1 MNKNKNKKSESAVRN
16 LLCGLFWI
24 LVWEA
29 VSLIIPE
36 KMLLPSPFN
45 VAIRLFEL
53 VHESYYYVSV
63 LTSIIRILS
72 GYILGVIAGVLLGFA
87 GFFIKTVN
95 TLFSPLMTT
104 VRSTPV
110 ASFIILALIW
120 IGRDFV
126 PSFTA
131 FLMVM
136 PIIYTGVTRALS
148 SSDFSLFE
156 VTKIFKL
163 GFVKR
168 LLYFYAPSAIPGLIS
183 SSKTALGLAWKAGIA
198 AEVLCSLKN
207 SIGGEIYSS
216 KLYLEFTDLFAW
228 TVTVIILSLLLEKL
242 ISFSTL
248 SIYQKYT
255 IGEVSKDADK
265 N

>member
-148 SSDFSLFE
+148 SSDF
-156 VTKIFKL
+156 
-163 GFVKR
+163 
-168 LLYFYAPSAIPGLIS
+168 
-183 SSKTALGLAWKAGIA
+183 
-198 AEVLCSLKN
+198 
-207 SIGGEIYSS
+207 
-216 KLYLEFTDLFAW
+216 
-228 TVTVIILSLLLEKL
+228 
-242 ISFSTL
+242 
-248 SIYQKYT
+248 
-255 IGEVSKDADK
+255 
-265 N
+265 